1 MDTQATPATLNQIE
15 YKIFYRPADNPLETF
30 YLPTLAASVQY
41 DRSAGFFR
49 SSALAAAAAG
59 IVRLIRNNGRMRLLV
74 GAELGEDDVD
84 AIRRGY
90 ELREVVGKAMLPKL
104 ELDFDR
110 QLAQRLD
117 ALTWMVANGHLD
129 IKVVLP
135 LDAGGFP
142 IPGDAARDYHHT
154 KKGIFTDAA
163 GNQVAF
169 IGSVNESAQGW
180 KGNFEEFAVYASW
193 EGERDRA
200 ALAQLRIS
208 FNELWENRSPGWVAI
223 DLPNAVQQ
231 ELIRRAPAHPPEFDA
246 LEPAPATT
254 LVEGNKPLAGEATW
268 ADRVRFQ
275 FLRDAPYLLGAAGL
289 GAATSAITFWPHQRQ
304 VADSFLRRYPDRVM
318 LCDEV
323 GLGKTI
329 EAGLI
334 LRQLILSGRVQR
346 CLVLAPAAVLK
357 QWQEELYEK
366 FNLRFLRYHQRLLFG
381 VDDQPIGPP
390 TDNPWNDHPLL
401 LASSHLAKR
410 RDRVPQ
416 LAGAAPW
423 DLLVVDEAHHAR
435 RKDFLQAQYRPN
447 RLLTLLNRLKETRR
461 YQGLILLTATP
472 MQVHPVEVWDLLTVL
487 GLGGRWGAD
496 EHNFLDFFGEL
507 RKPVAD
513 ADWDFVFDLVKDNLE
528 HSNGDAPVD
537 GQFYAAM
544 VSTVGTAHANL
555 IRDLP
560 GQPRQRSQTVRQLP
574 PAVQNYVREFARR
587 HTPLRRYVARNTRNL
602 LRKYVARGIVTE
614 KVPRRKP
621 KIERIDFQPEEA
633 ELYARVTEYISD
645 FYRKYEAERKGLG
658 FIMTV
663 YRRRLTSSFY
673 AARRSLERRRDWL
686 RGQLSDAEAFT
697 VEDAADLDELE
708 ELEQEGLDIFGADS
722 TVELTPG
729 QKAYFLEELDY
740 LDGFIL
746 DLQAL
751 SRSDSKTNQLIDDLG
766 RIFQQRS
773 KVLVFTQ
780 YTDTMDYLRDQLH
793 EVYRGA
799 IACYSGRG
807 GEEWNGIKWVA
818 TSKEAVKEQF
828 KTGAIKI
835 LLCTE
840 SASEGLNL
848 QTCGVLINYDMPWN
862 PMRVEQRIG
871 RIDRIGQENDYVWI
885 SNYFYQD
892 TIEDR
897 IYQALSDRINWF
909 EDVVGAL
916 QPILSDI
923 NDVTR
928 RLAMLPAEE
937 QEAEFQREIRRLR
950 DAVDQSQ
957 VEALD
962 IDDFIETDRHQVKQH
977 SPVTLTDLEQVLTQT
992 PITAHRFEPHA
1003 EIEHA
1008 YWLDWNGDKIAVTFN
1023 AACFDRHPS
1032 TLHFLSYGNPLLD
1045 ELLASVPA
1053 PDDLGPV
1060 LARFDRSDPLPLCGW
1075 YDLSTVRPT
1084 PVAGLAALNARLS
1097 QAVSSADASL
1107 DEAGNRFAIEASNEV
1122 REYHERASRLSN
1134 EELSMVRARAR
1145 RLLEQ
1150 AALVEIA
1157 LGQQQGL
1164 FDHVGYPTDFSQAAV
1179 ANLQRHRSP
1188 WSWVLVA
1195 CGRPLPE
1202 PLPTDPYWGEIRDA
1216 NRSRLQATFA
1226 ELTAAARA
1234 IAEQW
1239 RRLSNA

>member
-1 MDTQATPATLNQIE
+1 MNTPATPTNLSEIE

-59 IVRLIRNNGRMRLLV
+59 IIRLIRNNGRMRLLV
-74 GAELGEDDVD
+74 GAELGEEDVE

-90 ELREVVGKAMLPKL
+90 ELREVIGRAMLPKL
-104 ELDFDR
+104 ELDFDQ

-117 ALTWMVANGHLD
+117 ALTWMVANGQLD

-135 LDAGGFP
+135 LDAGGYP

-180 KGNFEEFAVYASW
+180 QGNFEEFAVYASW
-193 EGERDRA
+193 EGQRDRS

-208 FNELWENRSPGWVAI
+208 FNELWENRTPGWVAV
-223 DLPNAVQQ
+223 DLPEAVHR
-231 ELIRRAPAHPPEFDA
+231 ELIRRAPSHPPDFDA
-246 LEPAPATT
+246 PEPAPATV
-254 LVEGNKPLAGEATW
+254 LVEGKKPLAGDASW

-304 VADSFLRRYPDRVM
+304 VADAFLRRYPDRVM

-334 LRQLILSGRVQR
+334 MRQLILSGRVRR

-366 FNLRFLRYHQRLLFG
+366 FNLRFLRYHQRLLFDI
-381 VDDQPIGPP
+381 DDQPIGPP
-390 TDNPWNDHPLL
+390 MDNPWNDHPLL

-416 LAGAAPW
+416 LAGAELW

-435 RKDFLQAQYRPN
+435 RKDFLQPQYRPN

-496 EHNFLDFFGEL
+496 ERNFLDFFGEL

-513 ADWDFVFDLVKDNLE
+513 ADWDFVFDLVQDNLA

-544 VSTVGTAHANL
+544 VSAVGAAHANL

-560 GQPRQRSQTVRQLP
+560 GQPRPRAQTVRQLP

-602 LRKYVARGIVTE
+602 LRKYVAQGIVKE
-614 KVPRRKP
+614 NVPRRKP
-621 KIERIDFQPEEA
+621 TIERIGFQPEEEA
-633 ELYARVTEYISD
+633 LYARVTEYISD

-697 VEDAADLDELE
+697 IEDTADLDELE

-766 RIFQQRS
+766 RIFRQRS
-773 KVLVFTQ
+773 KVMIFTQ
-780 YTDTMDYLRDQLH
+780 YTDTMDYLREQLQ

-807 GEEWNGIKWVA
+807 GEEWNGIKWIE
-818 TSKEAVKEQF
+818 TSKEAVKQQF
-828 KTGAIKI
+828 KSGAIKI

-862 PMRVEQRIG
+862 PMRAEQRIG
-871 RIDRIGQENDYVWI
+871 RIDRIGQEYDYVWI
-885 SNYFYQD
+885 SNYFYRD

-897 IYQALSDRINWF
+897 IYQALSDRIHWF

-916 QPILSDI
+916 QPILSDV

-950 DAVDQSQ
+950 DAVDQARL
-957 VEALD
+957 EALD
-962 IDDFIETDRHQVKQH
+962 IDDYVATDQHQVRLN
-977 SPVTLTDLEQVLTQT
+977 SPVSLADLEQVLTQSAA
-992 PITAHRFEPHA
+992 TAHRFEPHA
-1003 EIEHA
+1003 EIAHA
-1008 YWLDWNGDKIAVTFN
+1008 FWLDWHGNKIAVTFN
-1023 AACFDRHPS
+1023 ATCFDRHPS
-1032 TLHFLSYGNPLLD
+1032 TVQFLSYGNPLLD

-1053 PDDLGPV
+1053 PEAVGPA
-1060 LARFDRSDPLPLCGW
+1060 LARFERSTPLPFRGW
-1075 YDLSTVRPT
+1075 YDLTQTRPT
-1084 PVAGLAALNARLS
+1084 SIVSLAALNTRLNQVAS
-1097 QAVSSADASL
+1097 PADGSL
-1107 DEAGNRFAIEASNEV
+1107 DEAEHIF
-1122 REYHERASRLSN
+1122 
-1134 EELSMVRARAR
+1134 
-1145 RLLEQ
+1145 
-1150 AALVEIA
+1150 AALVDAEIRE
-1157 LGQQQGL
+1157 
-1164 FDHVGYPTDFSQAAV
+1164 HH
-1179 ANLQRHRSP
+1179 QRLSRLLDEERRARCAP
-1188 WSWVLVA
+1188 KPVA
-1195 CGRPLPE
+1195 CWNRPPSWKLPWGSNRDSLTMQAIQPVFRRRPSPICNGTKVPGVGCWWLAATRCQSHHPLIPTGRKLVTPIAASSRRPLP
-1202 PLPTDPYWGEIRDA
+1202 G
-1216 NRSRLQATFA
+1216 
-1226 ELTAAARA
+1226 
-1234 IAEQW
+1234 
-1239 RRLSNA
+1239 